1 MKIENKNQ
9 GLIILGFLVLFV
21 AIVTI
26 AVYMPFA
33 GVKDAPNQSTY
44 TNTHDKQINA
54 SDTES
59 VTNKTYNFFATFK
72 DGVPLNENV
81 FTDLTYQHF
90 NSDFLTDI
98 FPQEKS
104 KLFGIYGFGKLTH
117 SFTTMEGL
125 QEEGGISSF
134 EIVDVQKDNVNRTI
148 TTYVRMDALDFNE
161 VHWIEWRDIPEEGWK
176 INAVSFDGNIE
187 VLSGG
192 LSPKQEF

>member
-1 MKIENKNQ
+1 MKIENKDQ

-33 GVKDAPNQSTY
+33 GVKNAPNQSTY
-44 TNTHDKQINA
+44 TNTPDKQITA
-54 SDTES
+54 TDTEA

-72 DGVPLNENV
+72 EGVPLNENV
-81 FTDLTYQHF
+81 FIDLTYQHF
-90 NSDFLTDI
+90 NRDFLTDI

-104 KLFGIYGFGKLTH
+104 KLFGIYGYGKLTH

-134 EIVDVQKDNVNRTI
+134 EVLDVQKDNVNRTI
-148 TTYVRMDALDFNE
+148 TVYVRMDALDLNK

-176 INAVSFDGNIE
+176 INAMSFDGNIE
-187 VLSGG
+187 ALSVPI
-192 LSPKQEF
+192 SPKQEF

>member
-1 MKIENKNQ
+1 MKIENNNQ
-9 GLIILGFLVLFV
+9 GVKILGFLALCI
-21 AIVTI
+21 AIVII
-26 AVYMPFA
+26 ASYLPFA
-33 GVKDAPNQSTY
+33 EVKDAPNQSTY
-44 TNTHDKQINA
+44 TNTHDEQINA

-81 FTDLTYQHF
+81 LTDLTYQHF
-90 NSDFLTDI
+90 NNDFLTDI
-98 FPQEKS
+98 FSQEKS
-104 KLFGIYGFGKLTH
+104 KLFGIYGYGKLTH

-134 EIVDVQKDNVNRTI
+134 EVLDVQQDNVNRTI
-148 TTYVRMDALDFNE
+148 TVYVRMDALDLNT

-187 VLSGG
+187 VLSDA